1 MALVNTKEEK
11 KSLVIT
17 IVIHTIIL
25 LLLFLFGLK
34 YLDPPIENGIA
45 INFGTT
51 DFGSGNTQPLE
62 EIKTSPNT
70 SSTQAESQID
80 PVIEEQ
86 VITQET
92 EEAPVIKKE
101 TNTKENTTPVKEIP
115 KEEVVKK
122 DQKPD
127 KSTTDALTS
136 IIDGPKKDGKASEGE
151 GDDNKAGDKGNPDGD
166 PNSNSYYGVGVGL
179 DGDGNYLL
187 GGRKALVKKIIVQ
200 DCNQE
205 GIVVVDIDVDRNGNV
220 IRAIPGV
227 KGTTN
232 NSKCLLDPA
241 RQAALQTKFNADE
254 KAPARQ
260 FGRIIYRF
268 SLSE

>member
-1 MALVNTKEEK
+1 MAFFKTQEER
-11 KSLVIT
+11 KSFIIT
-17 IVIHTIIL
+17 LGIHTVLVL
-25 LLLFLFGLK
+25 LLLLFGLK
-34 YLDPPIENGIA
+34 YFDPPIERGIA

-70 SSTQAESQID
+70 SASSAELQID
-80 PVIEEQ
+80 PVIEE
-86 VITQET
+86 VITQEI
-92 EEAPVIKKE
+92 EEDPVVKNE
-101 TNTKENTTPVKEIP
+101 TP
-115 KEEVVKK
+115 KEVVKQ
-122 DQKPD
+122 DPKPD
-127 KSTTDALTS
+127 KSTTDALSS
-136 IIDGPKKDGKASEGE
+136 IIDGSKNDGKVTEGE
-151 GDDNKAGDKGNPDGD
+151 GDDNKPGDKGSPDGD
-166 PNSNSYYGVGVGL
+166 PNASSYYGVGVGL

-241 RQAALQTKFNADE
+241 RQAALQTKFNSDE
-254 KAPARQ
+254 EAPARQ
-260 FGRIIYRF
+260 FGQIIYRF